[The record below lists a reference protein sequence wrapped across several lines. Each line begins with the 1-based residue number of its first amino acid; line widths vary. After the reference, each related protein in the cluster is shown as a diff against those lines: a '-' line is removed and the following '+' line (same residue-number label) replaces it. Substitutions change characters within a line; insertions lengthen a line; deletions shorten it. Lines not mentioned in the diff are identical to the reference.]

1 MRKRTI
7 WFILAGLVALGL
19 GGVAVAGGGGAETDD
34 ATATFS
40 ADEVKRFKS
49 RTCTGA
55 DGEYRIIHA
64 VLSGKVESTTDPLL
78 AGELKLK
85 LKSVYN
91 MTEGLGWVAGKAHI
105 RNDAADPDTRARAS
119 FKAVNK
125 GGNLEGMFVG
135 GAGAP
140 HWKLLATFSAKLA
153 EDGKV
158 TEGKLGTPSS
168 DNPALLYRRGC
179 RSEDAVATTASER
192 GREKEKEKEHGKGK
206 ERP

>member
-7 WFILAGLVALGL
+7 WFILAGLVALVL

-40 ADEVKRFKS
+40 ADQVKHFKS

-55 DGEYRIIHA
+55 DGEYRITHT

-78 AGELKLK
+78 AGELKLR

-91 MTEGLGWVAGKAHI
+91 LNEGLGWVVGKAHI
-105 RNDAADPDTRARAS
+105 RNETADPDTRARAS

-125 GGNLEGMFVG
+125 GGNLEGMLVG

-140 HWKLLATFSAKLA
+140 HWKLLATFSATLA
-153 EDGKV
+153 DSGAVSNGKI
-158 TEGKLGTPSS
+158 GTPSS

-179 RSEDAVATTASER
+179 RSEDTGPTTASER
-192 GREKEKEKEHGKGK
+192 GEKKGRGHDK
-206 ERP
+206 

>member
-7 WFILAGLVALGL
+7 WFILAGLAALVL
-19 GGVAVAGGGGAETDD
+19 GGVAVAGGGGAQTDD

-40 ADEVKRFKS
+40 ADQVKRFKS

-78 AGELKLK
+78 VGELRLH

-91 MTEGLGWVAGKAHI
+91 TTEGLGWAVGKAHI
-105 RNDAADPDTRARAS
+105 RNEAADPDTRARAS

-125 GGNLEGMFVG
+125 GGNLEGMLVG

-153 EDGKV
+153 DTGAV
-158 TEGKLGTPSS
+158 TEGKIGMESS
-168 DNPALLYRRGC
+168 DNPALLYRGGC
-179 RSEDAVATTASER
+179 RSEDAAATIASEH
-192 GREKEKEKEHGKGK
+192 GRKKEKEHGKGK
-206 ERP
+206 DRP